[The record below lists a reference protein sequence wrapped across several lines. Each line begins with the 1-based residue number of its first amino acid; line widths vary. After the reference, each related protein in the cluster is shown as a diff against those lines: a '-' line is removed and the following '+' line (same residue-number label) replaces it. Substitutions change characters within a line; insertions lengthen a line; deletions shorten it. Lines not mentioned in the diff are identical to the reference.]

1 MLKSSRENC
10 WAAAPGG
17 ISRTR
22 LCHSANQYH
31 GIFLVRFCNARRM
44 KTLNSI
50 NVTKIDAVSAA
61 HSIVHTI
68 SANHPFMSPRITV
81 KKKIDFWIM
90 ALWDNLTSSGDFYI
104 GGFFWVLNLFFFLHT
119 ASSAVFCDQIQI
131 GPGQRRAAHCSK
143 AVWEENCFCRKVD
156 FCNIHIPNR
165 PHNIQLNYSS
175 YVLQVL
181 IEVVKN
187 YLMKA
192 KLNAFMEGLRVQISE
207 WQNSFDL
214 WYEPSLFSSSLL
226 SYQQNTRWRANCGP

>member
-1 MLKSSRENC
+1 MWCHNLPSGLTVRTRAEWNHYTSNDFSTNCQNVSEKKKHFSAPTITRGKDSQLPSRGKMLKSSSENC

-90 ALWDNLTSSGDFYI
+90 ALWDKLTSSGDFLF
-104 GGFFWVLNLFFFLHT
+104 GGFFWV
-119 ASSAVFCDQIQI
+119 
-131 GPGQRRAAHCSK
+131 
-143 AVWEENCFCRKVD
+143 
-156 FCNIHIPNR
+156 
-165 PHNIQLNYSS
+165 
-175 YVLQVL
+175 
-181 IEVVKN
+181 
-187 YLMKA
+187 
-192 KLNAFMEGLRVQISE
+192 
-207 WQNSFDL
+207 
-214 WYEPSLFSSSLL
+214 
-226 SYQQNTRWRANCGP
+226 